1 MEKVSGMTP
10 MQLHLV
16 SMLNFN
22 RTEATEQRLKC
33 ALEQFYLAEFERMK
47 EAELFWGAITKTW
60 RMTKNKKKKII
71 FSKYILNYLVIYIL
85 FLNFAPKEQYQQ
97 NK

>member
-1 MEKVSGMTP
+1 MATPMEKVSGMTP

-22 RTEATEQRLKC
+22 RTEAAEQRLKC

-47 EAELFWGAITKTW
+47 EAELSWGAITKTLSLQ
-60 RMTKNKKKKII
+60 RVRK
-71 FSKYILNYLVIYIL
+71 SSE
-85 FLNFAPKEQYQQ
+85 NFCLYRFDSLPLL
-97 NK
+97 

>member
-1 MEKVSGMTP
+1 MATPMEKVSGMTP

-22 RTEATEQRLKC
+22 RTEAAEQRLKC

-47 EAELFWGAITKTW
+47 EAELFWGGYNKNLENDKKQEKKNHFQQIYTK
-60 RMTKNKKKKII
+60 
-71 FSKYILNYLVIYIL
+71 L
-85 FLNFAPKEQYQQ
+85 FGNLHFIS
-97 NK
+97 